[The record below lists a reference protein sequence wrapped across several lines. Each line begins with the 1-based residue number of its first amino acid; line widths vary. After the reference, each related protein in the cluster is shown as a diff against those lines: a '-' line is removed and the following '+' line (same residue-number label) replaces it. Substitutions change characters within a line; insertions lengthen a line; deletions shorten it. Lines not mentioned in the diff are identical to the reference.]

1 MTIPL
6 IGFLFLYLLFVFIW
20 LIFSL
25 IALYHIIKYGQI
37 NFTTF
42 LAALAYIAGSAIILF
57 LSYGYLSQIDWNVSL
72 TVFQGDAGIFGVN
85 NF

>member
-6 IGFLFLYLLFVFIW
+6 IAFLYLYLLFVFVW

-25 IALYHIIKYGQI
+25 IALYHILRYGQI

-42 LAALAYIAGSAIILF
+42 LAAFVYAAAAAVMLN
-57 LSYGYLSQIDWNVSL
+57 LSYRQLSQIDWSL
-72 TVFQGDAGIFGVN
+72 GLAVFQGGADILWR
-85 NF
+85 